1 MAFVQDIS
9 HCMADRVGAAGLSE
23 AELGAEIGRA
33 EPALLRLRKQY
44 EDGSLPLL
52 HLPARRDDLT
62 AARAAARQLAGFEKI
77 VILGTGGSSLGGQV
91 LAAASG
97 AAGRKLVFMDNI
109 DPDTFGPWVEAAKT
123 RPIAFVAIS
132 KSGKTAETLSQFLIA
147 REAILRAY
155 DAVELKRRFV
165 VITEP
170 GHRALR
176 DLAAADGMTI
186 IEHDPKVGGRYA
198 VLSVVGML
206 PALLLGLD
214 PEEIRAGAALSL
226 GSILVEHH
234 ANDCPPALGAAVS
247 LALAKKGASISV
259 LMPYS
264 DPLRFFAL
272 WYCQLWAESLGKQGH
287 GTTPVAAV
295 GAVDQ
300 HSQLQLYLDGPKD
313 KFFTLMQLH
322 RAGTGHRI
330 DGPAG
335 DGEIGVLLGRTLGDL
350 MEAEQRA
357 TFETLAGKGRPVRLF
372 RLPALDA
379 RSLGALLMH
388 FMLETIIAGYMLGI
402 DPFDQPAVEEGKV
415 LARKY
420 LSEM

>member
-9 HCMADRVGAAGLSE
+9 HCLAAKIGGAGLTD
-23 AELGAEIGRA
+23 AELAAAIGRA
-33 EPALLRLRKQY
+33 EPALMRLRKQHD
-44 EDGSLPLL
+44 DGSLPLL
-52 HLPARRDDLT
+52 RLPARRDDLA
-62 AARAAARQLAGFEKI
+62 AARAAARQLAGFETI
-77 VILGTGGSSLGGQV
+77 VVLGTGGSSLGGQV
-91 LAAASG
+91 LAACAG
-97 AAGRKLVFMDNI
+97 AAGQKLVFMDNI
-109 DPDTFGPWVEAAKT
+109 DPDTFVPWIEAAK
-123 RPIAFVAIS
+123 AGSVGFLAIS

-147 REAILRAY
+147 REAVLRALGE
-155 DAVELKRRFV
+155 AELKRRFV

-170 GHRALR
+170 GRRPLR
-176 DLAAADGMTI
+176 DLAAAAGMTI
-186 IEHDPKVGGRYA
+186 LDHDPKVGGRYA
-198 VLSVVGML
+198 VLSNVGML

-226 GSILVEHH
+226 SAILAKHH
-234 ANDCPPALGAAVS
+234 ANDCPPALGAAVAF
-247 LALAKKGASISV
+247 ALANKGASISV

-322 RAGTGHRI
+322 RAGTGPRI
-330 DGPAG
+330 GGPGG

-357 TFETLAGKGRPVRLF
+357 TYETMARHGRPVRLF
-372 RLPALDA
+372 RLAQLDA
-379 RSLGALLMH
+379 RTLGALLMH
-388 FMLETIIAGYMLGI
+388 FMLETIIAGYMLGV
-402 DPFDQPAVEEGKV
+402 DPFDQPAVEEGKH